1 MSVRGERFRGPGQF
15 RGRNNNFRRG
25 NPNFGNINDPPEK
38 VVGIFL
44 YRTRNSLTLLWG
56 LFLVRATKK
65 NMAPLINRPVFLE
78 NKQKIGIIDDI
89 LGKVEDYVLLI

>member
-44 YRTRNSLTLLWG
+44 YRTRNSLTLL
-56 LFLVRATKK
+56 
-65 NMAPLINRPVFLE
+65 
-78 NKQKIGIIDDI
+78 
-89 LGKVEDYVLLI
+89 